1 MSAPPESRL
10 AVSLLQFGQHWVM
23 VCEDCLFFLSMTI
36 SVGLTASCCFIT
48 STLSQ
53 KWLTQVGVLGGGVY
67 TLCRCLLL
75 CSPKWSPQ
83 CDVW

>member
-36 SVGLTASCCFIT
+36 SVGLTAS
-48 STLSQ
+48 TL
-53 KWLTQVGVLGGGVY
+53 LLLHHFYTVAEVVDAGGGVGWGCLH
-67 TLCRCLLL
+67 TLSL
-75 CSPKWSPQ
+75 SAAVFTQVVTPM
-83 CDVW
+83 